1 MSARVPQWPVGVPA
15 ALAEAMDTAA
25 AAGGPFSGRR
35 TAELDAAEAFPD
47 HECALLDA
55 AGFPRAY
62 VPAPLGG
69 ACGGLPELV
78 DALRVVAARD
88 LTVAVAHGKTFL
100 GSVSTWVAG
109 TEEQQRALAALVL
122 DEHAVVA
129 WGLTE
134 PGIGSD
140 LLAGNLAAVPA
151 PDGGWRLT
159 GEKWP
164 INNATRGRL
173 VCVLARTGPDGGPR
187 GFSLFLV
194 DKSTLPDGAWQP
206 LPKEPT
212 HGIRGA
218 DISGIRLNGAPVP
231 ADALIGRIGDGLGIV
246 LNALQLTRTMCVA
259 LSLGV
264 GEHALRL
271 AAEFAAERALYGTRL
286 LLLPLARRTLGRAA
300 ASLALADAATLL
312 AARCAHGLTGEM
324 STVSAA
330 VKAGVPWLVQQAI
343 DDLAE
348 VMGVR
353 GFLTGHHADGA
364 FQKMERDHRIVAV
377 FDGSTAVNRS
387 LLISQFPLLA
397 RLIRTGAHD
406 AAGLAAVTGETPL
419 PDLDFRALRLVS
431 RTGCSIVQSVP
442 DAAGRVA
449 ALAAAGSLPERVA
462 ELAAQLSAQTRA
474 LADAM
479 AELPPS
485 AGSAP
490 AAAFAVAR
498 RFELCFAGGAVLH
511 LLAASGGQERTVTL
525 TAALERCLELLVPGH
540 RPPSDAYEPLVP
552 PLAHPVEE
560 PVR

>member
-1 MSARVPQWPVGVPA
+1 MSAYVPQWPGGVSA
-15 ALAEAMDTAA
+15 ALAEAMDAAA
-25 AAGGPFSGRR
+25 AAGGAFSGRR
-35 TAELDAAEAFPD
+35 TADLDAVEAFPD
-47 HECALLDA
+47 QECALLDA

-62 VPAPLGG
+62 VPARLGG
-69 ACGGLPELV
+69 VPGGLPELV

-88 LTVAVAHGKTFL
+88 LTAAVAHAKTFL
-100 GSVSTWVAG
+100 GSVPTWVAG

-140 LLAGNLAAVPA
+140 LLAGRLTAVPA
-151 PDGGWRLT
+151 PGGGWRLT

-164 INNATRGRL
+164 VNNATRGRL

-194 DKSTLPDGAWQP
+194 DKSALPDGTWQP

-218 DISGIRLNGAPVP
+218 DISGLRLNDAPVP
-231 ADALIGRIGDGLGIV
+231 ADALIGKVGDGLGIV

-259 LSLGV
+259 LSLGA

-271 AAEFAAERALYGTRL
+271 AAEFAAGRALYATRL

-312 AARCAHGLTGEM
+312 AARCAHGLPGEM

-330 VKAGVPWLVQQAI
+330 VKAGVPWIVQQAI

-348 VMGVR
+348 VLGAR
-353 GFLTGHHADGA
+353 GFLTEHHAHGA
-364 FQKMERDHRIVAV
+364 FQKLERDHRIVAV

-397 RLIRTGAHD
+397 RMIRTGAHD
-406 AAGLAAVTGETPL
+406 AAGLAAVTGQSPL

-431 RTGCSIVQSVP
+431 RTGCSVVQSVP
-442 DAAGRVA
+442 DAAERVA
-449 ALAAAGSLPERVA
+449 ALAAAGSLPQRTA
-462 ELAAQLSAQTRA
+462 QLAALLSARTQA

-485 AGSAP
+485 AGNAP

-511 LLAASGGQERTVTL
+511 LLAAPGGPERAMAL
-525 TAALERCLELLVPGH
+525 TAALERCLELLAPGH
-540 RPPSDAYEPLVP
+540 RTPSEAYEPLVTS
-552 PLAHPVEE
+552 LAYPVEE

>member
-1 MSARVPQWPVGVPA
+1 MNAQVPRWPAGVA
-15 ALAEAMDTAA
+15 GALAAAMDTAA

-47 HECALLDA
+47 QECALLDA

-62 VPAPLGG
+62 VPARLGG
-69 ACGGLPELV
+69 APGGLPELV
-78 DALRVVAARD
+78 DALRTVAARD
-88 LTVAVAHGKTFL
+88 LTAAVAHGKTFL

-109 TEEQQRALAALVL
+109 TEEQQRALAELVL
-122 DEHAVVA
+122 DEHAVAA

-140 LLAGNLAAVPA
+140 LLAGSLTAVPD

-194 DKSTLPDGAWQP
+194 DKSTLWDGAWQP

-218 DISGIRLNGAPVP
+218 DISGIRLNDAPVP
-231 ADALIGRIGDGLGIV
+231 ADALIGGVGDGLGIV

-259 LSLGV
+259 LSLGA

-271 AAEFAAERALYGTRL
+271 ATGFAAGRELYGTRL

-300 ASLALADAATLL
+300 AALALADAATLL

-330 VKAGVPWLVQQAI
+330 VKAGVPWIVQQVV

-348 VMGVR
+348 LLGAR
-353 GFLTGHHADGA
+353 SFLTDHHADGT
-364 FQKMERDHRIVAV
+364 FQKLERDHRIVAV

-397 RLIRTGAHD
+397 RLIGTGRHD
-406 AAGLAAVTGETPL
+406 AAGLAAVTGQAPL
-419 PDLDFRALRLVS
+419 PDLDPRSLRLVS
-431 RTGCSIVQSVP
+431 RTGCSVVQAVP

-449 ALAAAGSLPERVA
+449 DLAAAGVLPEHAAR
-462 ELAAQLSAQTRA
+462 LATLLAAQTRA

-479 AELPPS
+479 AELSPS
-485 AGSAP
+485 GGNAP

-511 LLAASGGQERTVTL
+511 LLAAAGGPERAVTL
-525 TAALERCLELLVPGH
+525 TAALERCLELLVPG
-540 RPPSDAYEPLVP
+540 RRAPADAYEPLVP
-552 PLAHPVEE
+552 SPAHPVEE